1 MTDQDSLAE
10 HPCPAPRD
18 APDGQAPTL
27 RRRISFFQL
36 VVYGLV
42 FIGPAA
48 AVSIFGP
55 LDAQSHGAVPLVYL
69 VATVAMAF
77 TAYSYALMS
86 RRVPRAGSVFAYA
99 SAGIGPRTGFMG
111 GWMVMLDYLLIPSV
125 AYLFTGIAMHSFLP
139 AVPTWGWTAMAVVL
153 TTGLNLA
160 GVRIAAR
167 VATLVVAAECVVLA
181 MVLAGG
187 VRVIAE
193 HGTVRDPLSPLTGV
207 GGLSLPAVLGAVS
220 VAMLS
225 YLGFDAIATFAE
237 ETIGASR
244 MVARA
249 LVVCLVTAGL
259 LFAAQTYVAA
269 LITTETPQYLA
280 ANPDLQGDAYYRLVG
295 DRMAEWLST
304 ALAVSKAAG
313 AAFSAMVG
321 QAAASRILM
330 DMGRAKRLPG
340 FLAKVDGHTG
350 VPAVGVLIAA
360 AFNVVIAVWAASE
373 DDGLDILVSV
383 VSVGA
388 LCAFLLLHASVI
400 GYYWVRRL
408 GGPRRTASHLI
419 APVVGSAVLVV
430 VLVEAN
436 GVAQV
441 VGALWLV
448 VGLVVVAVQHRR
460 GGYAAA
466 G

>member
-1 MTDQDSLAE
+1 M
-10 HPCPAPRD
+10 
-18 APDGQAPTL
+18 
-27 RRRISFFQL
+27 
-36 VVYGLV
+36 

-55 LDAQSHGAVPLVYL
+55 LDAKSGGAVPLVYV

-77 TAYSYALMS
+77 TAYSYAQMS
-86 RRVPRAGSVFAYA
+86 RRIPRAGSVFAYA
-99 SAGIGPRTGFMG
+99 TEAIGRRTGFMA

-139 AVPTWGWTAMAVVL
+139 AIPTWGWTAMAVVL

-167 VATLVVAAECVVLA
+167 VATLVVAAECIVLA
-181 MVLAGG
+181 MVLAAGIWI
-187 VRVIAE
+187 IAV
-193 HGTVRDPLSPLTGV
+193 HGTTRGAWTPLTGV
-207 GGLSLPAVLGAVS
+207 DGFSLSAVLGAVS

-249 LVVCLVTAGL
+249 LVICLVTAGL
-259 LFAAQTYVAA
+259 LFAAQTYIGA
-269 LITTETPQYLA
+269 LITHDTPQYLA
-280 ANPDLQGDAYYRLVG
+280 AHPDLQGDAYYRLVG
-295 DRMAEWLST
+295 DRMAGWLST

-330 DMGRAKRLPG
+330 DMGRSGRLPG
-340 FLAKVDGHTG
+340 FLSRVDGHTG
-350 VPAVGVLIAA
+350 VPAAGILLAA
-360 AFNVVIAVWAASE
+360 VFNVIIAVWAASA

-388 LCAFLLLHASVI
+388 LCAFLLLHASVV
-400 GYYWVRRL
+400 GYFWVRRL
-408 GGPRRTASHLI
+408 GGERRIVPHVL
-419 APVVGSAVLVV
+419 APVLGAAILVV
-430 VLVEAN
+430 VLVEADRT
-436 GVAQV
+436 AQI
-441 VGALWLV
+441 VGAVWLV
-448 VGLVVVAVQHRR
+448 VGLAVVAVQARR
-460 GGYAAA
+460 GSLGQA
-466 G
+466 GDTPA